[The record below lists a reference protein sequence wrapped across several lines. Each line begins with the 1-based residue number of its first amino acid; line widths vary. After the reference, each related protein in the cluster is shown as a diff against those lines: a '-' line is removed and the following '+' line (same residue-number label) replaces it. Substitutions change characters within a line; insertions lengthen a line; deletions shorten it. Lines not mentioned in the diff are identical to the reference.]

1 MNARQQRGGQQPDQA
16 EGEQGSKHAGDL
28 SGPRRLSH
36 DQRCWLVDDK
46 AGSGFRFRVSGK
58 SKAEPKVGSRK
69 SEVGSRKSEVGSRK
83 SEVGSRKSEVGSRK
97 NRFRILR
104 RLTTDHCFAGNRNP
118 ETRNRGF
125 QCPYVL
131 GRVNRSISG
140 AAMFISSTANAT
152 PSG

>member
-16 EGEQGSKHAGDL
+16 EGKEGSKHAGDL

-97 NRFRILR
+97 SEVGSRKSEVGSRKSEVGSRKNRFRILR

-125 QCPYVL
+125 QCP
-131 GRVNRSISG
+131 
-140 AAMFISSTANAT
+140 
-152 PSG
+152 

>member
-1 MNARQQRGGQQPDQA
+1 MNARQQRRGQQPDQA
-16 EGEQGSKHAGDL
+16 EGEQGSNHAGDL

-97 NRFRILR
+97 SEVGSRKSEVGSRKSEVGSRKNRFRILR

-125 QCPYVL
+125 QCP
-131 GRVNRSISG
+131 
-140 AAMFISSTANAT
+140 
-152 PSG
+152 